1 MSAELSLVLALLAA
15 AIVMFALDR
24 PRMDAVAL
32 LMLTLLPF
40 VSVLTGQPVVSVAET
55 LAGFADPNIV
65 LIAALFVIGDGL
77 VRSGVARLLGDWLI
91 ERAAGREGLLVA
103 LLMTVVCA
111 LGATMSSTAVTAIFI
126 PVALRISDSTSTPAS
141 RLMMPLCM
149 AALIS
154 GMTTLVAT
162 APNLVVNAELERAG
176 AAGFHFFAF
185 SPFGVPILALGI
197 VYMLLARRWLAPRGV
212 AAGGERSRPRLA
224 DWIDEYQLAPR
235 EHRVRVRSGSPLA
248 GKSLRELRLRDAAGA
263 NLIAIERDRAL
274 LEPTPQTR
282 LQAGDTLFVDL
293 SAEAVDVAAL
303 RQQYDLE
310 ELPLSG
316 AYFRDRAQEIGMAE
330 VIVPATS
337 ELIGRSRPAAE
348 LRNRWRLN
356 LVGLRR
362 GEGAIHGNLHEVPLK
377 VGDTLL
383 VVGPWSAI
391 KNLSRSGSRDLVVL
405 SLPAEMDEVLP
416 AAGKALPA
424 LACLA
429 LVIGL
434 MVSGVVPNVQA
445 ALIGCLLMGALG
457 VVNLTSAYR
466 SIDWKT
472 IVLIV
477 GMLPFSLALER
488 TGGVELAS
496 DALMAATSG
505 LGPRGVLAA
514 LFVITSVLGMFISN
528 TATAVLMAP
537 VAIAV
542 AGELGASPYPFAM
555 IVALAASTAFM
566 TPVSSPVNTLVVTP
580 GQYTFGDFLK
590 MGVPFSLL
598 VLVVCVLLVPV
609 LLPLDPASARPPL
622 PSLQEL
628 TP

>member
-1 MSAELSLVLALLAA
+1 
-15 AIVMFALDR
+15 
-24 PRMDAVAL
+24 
-32 LMLTLLPF
+32 
-40 VSVLTGQPVVSVAET
+40 
-55 LAGFADPNIV
+55 
-65 LIAALFVIGDGL
+65 
-77 VRSGVARLLGDWLI
+77 VARLLGDWLI